1 MCTWKVNNMKY
12 AHCTK
17 AHASISYLTDTWK
30 VKNEKR
36 KTSEKYR
43 RNEHGRNGMILI
55 ERKNEREKV
64 Q

>member
-1 MCTWKVNNMKY
+1 MKY

-17 AHASISYLTDTWK
+17 AHASISNLTDTWK

-43 RNEHGRNGMILI
+43 RNEHGRNEMILI